1 MKKEFVPYEQSL
13 QLKELGFDEPCF
25 AAYIDK
31 TLIIE
36 DDWLYSTNQD
46 TFIESSNFTAP
57 LYQQA
62 FTWFREKH
70 QLSSW
75 VYNSDSAKYF
85 YTILFNGRIVK
96 ANESLTSHEEA
107 EIACLNKLIE
117 IVKKTNNISDT
128 ITLNRRF
135 LVETLENLLT
145 DGFDSSE
152 VVYLTNDELVLR
164 IITAAEFYKS
174 WNE

>member
-1 MKKEFVPYEQSL
+1 MKKLFAPCEQSME
-13 QLKELGFDEPCF
+13 LKELLFDEPCF
-25 AAYIDK
+25 AVYIDK

-75 VYNSDSAKYF
+75 VYNSDSAEYF

-117 IVKKTNNISDT
+117 IVKNKYMSDT

-152 VVYLTNDELVLR
+152 LVHLTNDELVLR
-164 IITAAEFYKS
+164 IIAAAEFYKS